1 MEVLIMKSGVKSAM
15 RFILRKH
22 HVQNG
27 RRCNMNI
34 DFLQGQLDA
43 YEQMVSYLN
52 IKAEMYD
59 GLMKMDFGTLND
71 QVKAERELVQKM
83 WNHIQY
89 LRGLNDEKYQQLKNL
104 EML

>member
-1 MEVLIMKSGVKSAM
+1 
-15 RFILRKH
+15 
-22 HVQNG
+22 
-27 RRCNMNI
+27 MNI